1 MQTDRK
7 LEKARLTEIEWD
19 EAGEASEV
27 DGGIS
32 IEVQFNPTTLKVSY
46 SNQVQSNDQSAS
58 SATQYVGRGTS
69 KMSVELTFD
78 VSLPFEGGEP
88 PRDVREITERVF
100 KFIAPREAPG
110 GEADSPRFT
119 VPGIRLR
126 WGTFWFDGVVDSMD
140 ETLELWSEDGRPL
153 RAVVSLSMSQQG
165 IVFHRDNP
173 AATGGA
179 GQGAPSPGTRP
190 LQPARAG
197 DSIQA
202 MAARAGRPGDW
213 KQIAQANG
221 VANPRQISAGQ
232 LIDVQ
237 LKTGARR

>member
-19 EAGEASEV
+19 EAGEAREV
-27 DGGIS
+27 SGGIS
-32 IEVQFNPTTLKVSY
+32 VEAQFNPTTLKVAY
-46 SNQVQSNDQSAS
+46 SNQVQTNDQSAS

-69 KMSVELTFD
+69 KMSIELTFD
-78 VSLPFEGGEP
+78 ISLPIKGGEA
-88 PRDVREITERVF
+88 PRDVREVTERIF
-100 KFIAPREAPG
+100 KFIEPREAPG
-110 GEADSPRFT
+110 GEDDRPRFT

-126 WGTFWFDGVVDSMD
+126 WGTFWFDGIVESMD

-165 IVFHRDNP
+165 IVFHRDRAG
-173 AATGGA
+173 AASGA
-179 GQGAPSPGTRP
+179 GGGPASPGTRP

-197 DSIQA
+197 DTIQA

-221 VANPRQISAGQ
+221 VTNPRQLAPGQ
-232 LIDVQ
+232 LVDVR
-237 LKTGARR
+237 LKQRG